1 MLTVLTNSSVKAW
14 IICSKHY
21 YNAVL
26 IFPHKHS
33 SLMKNRLALFSEEDK
48 VYLKLFVLL
57 QRRGTS
63 DYLKVIRASVL
74 RQLAFWTRHR
84 KLTPETVHS
93 SFCERYSKPCY
104 VFVFYQCWELAA
116 FNFNLCTFVSFMYTV
131 IECTSVMNIIG
142 PAQLL
147 YLLVWEVINSQ
158 LQSIQRSK
166 EWRIRTE
173 VIVCTEIHGRL
184 VYKKWWHC

>member
-84 KLTPETVHS
+84 KLTPETL
-93 SFCERYSKPCY
+93 CIL
-104 VFVFYQCWELAA
+104 VFVSVTQSPAMFLY
-116 FNFNLCTFVSFMYTV
+116 FINVGNLLHLILICVHLSVYV
-131 IECTSVMNIIG
+131 YSNRVHISHEYNWTS
-142 PAQLL
+142 
-147 YLLVWEVINSQ
+147 ST
-158 LQSIQRSK
+158 SISSSLR
-166 EWRIRTE
+166 
-173 VIVCTEIHGRL
+173 GN
-184 VYKKWWHC
+184 